1 MKKIISLLIFV
12 GLAINVSGQDQ
23 SQDNNAQKIVI
34 NIDLF
39 NVKDENKAAYEK
51 GETGVWKQY
60 HQQKMKDGQM
70 FGWALYRVAFPV
82 GSDTDFN
89 YLTVNFRN
97 PNPVANA
104 RSNESQWQAAHPTLD
119 SDKISKL
126 ASDLVEL
133 RKSVSSIPLAPLDV
147 SSQSSDIGRYA
158 IFSRSKLNVSV
169 KDFFKAFNTFSMPI
183 IKHVM
188 EEGRMK
194 AHFAGYHSDEATNTK
209 TVIRGFGIDSV
220 DKILE
225 LKPEDFAKM
234 AGEAHNNLNP
244 EELKKA
250 ATVFGS
256 TFEEQTS
263 ILAVLIDSAFAE

>member
-1 MKKIISLLIFV
+1 V

-70 FGWALYRVAFPV
+70 FGWALYKVAFPA
-82 GSDTDFN
+82 GSETDFN

-119 SDKISKL
+119 SDKISRL
-126 ASDLVEL
+126 ASDLVKL
-133 RKSVSSIPLAPLDV
+133 RKSVGSIPFTPLDI
-147 SSQSSDIGRYA
+147 SSQSADIGRYA
-158 IFSRSKLNVSV
+158 VFSRSKLNVDV
-169 KDFFKAFNTFSMPI
+169 KDFYKALGAFSMPI
-183 IKHVM
+183 VKRAM
-188 EEGRMK
+188 EEDLVK
-194 AHFAGYHSDEATNTK
+194 AHFAGYHSDEDTK
-209 TVIRGFGIDSV
+209 TVIRGFGIDSA
-220 DKILE
+220 DKVLQF
-225 LKPEDFAKM
+225 KPEDFAQM
-234 AGEAHNNLNP
+234 AAEAHESLNP
-244 EELKKA
+244 EELQKA
-250 ATVFGS
+250 S
-256 TFEEQTS
+256 TAFRSTYEEQMS

>member
-1 MKKIISLLIFV
+1 MKKLISLLIFV
-12 GLAINVSGQDQ
+12 GMAINVSGQDQ
-23 SQDNNAQKIVI
+23 SQDNNAQEIVI

-82 GSDTDFN
+82 GSETDFN

-169 KDFFKAFNTFSMPI
+169 KEFYKEFSTFSMPI
-183 IKHVM
+183 VKNAM
-188 EEGRMK
+188 EGDLVK
-194 AHFAGYHSDEATNTK
+194 AHFAGYHTDEESK
-209 TVIRGFGIDSV
+209 TVFRGFGIDSA
-220 DKILE
+220 DKVLGF
-225 LKPEDFAKM
+225 KPEDFAKM
-234 AGEAHNNLNP
+234 VGEAHKELNP

-250 ATVFGS
+250 GTAFRS
-256 TFEEQTS
+256 TFEEQMS
-263 ILAVLIDSAFAE
+263 ILAILVDSAFQE